1 MNIAW
6 IGLNESMRVW
16 SDGSPVSYTKW
27 ASGQPDNGDD
37 NQKCAAMAIDGG
49 SWKGTSCKNKLPF
62 VCEVEN

>member
-49 SWKGTSCKNKLPF
+49 SWKGASCKNKLPF